1 MRLYW
6 HWVRYAA
13 IFTLGWSAW
22 AHHST
27 APYDM
32 TVPSSVTGVVSRF
45 YWGNPHAYIFLDVE
59 GDQHWT
65 IELEGLNFLRHEGW
79 TKESLKPGDEL
90 TCKGA
95 RAKDPKQFAM
105 KCFVAILPGQK
116 TLMAQYLG
124 EPPRGK

>member
-6 HWVRYAA
+6 QWVRFVA
-13 IFTLGWSAW
+13 IFTLCSAAW

-27 APYDM
+27 APYNM
-32 TVPSSVTGVVSRF
+32 TEQTSVSGVVSRF

-65 IELEGLNFLRHEGW
+65 IELESLNFLRHVGW
-79 TKESLKPGDEL
+79 TKESLKPGDVL
-90 TCKGA
+90 PCKGA
-95 RAKDPKQFAM
+95 RAKDHKQFAM

-116 TLMAQYLG
+116 TLMAQYRG
-124 EPPRGK
+124 EAPRGK